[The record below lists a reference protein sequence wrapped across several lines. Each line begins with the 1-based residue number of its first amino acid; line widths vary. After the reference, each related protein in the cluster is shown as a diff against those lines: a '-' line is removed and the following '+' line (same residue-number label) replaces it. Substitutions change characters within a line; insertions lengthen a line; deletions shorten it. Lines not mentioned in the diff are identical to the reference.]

1 MILQTQRLL
10 LRPIQLDDKQTLFDY
25 RKDEETNKYQGWIP
39 KTIGDVEEFIG
50 KLEPQL
56 NIPESWFQM
65 AIIEKENQVFIG
77 DLGIHFLEESSQQV
91 ELGYTLNKKFQ
102 GKGYATE
109 AINTVINYLFSELN
123 KHRITASVDPENSPS
138 FKLLERLGF
147 IKEAHFRESL
157 FINDEWV
164 DDIIYALL
172 AKEWK
177 PVN

>member
-56 NIPESWFQM
+56 NIPKSWFQM

-123 KHRITASVDPENSPS
+123 KHRITTSVDPENSPS